1 MLGNALTYLERAPI
15 TRREDATR
23 LALQRALIELEFAH
37 AMLGNNRALTRAHTI
52 DQARRTLAAY
62 RD

>member
-1 MLGNALTYLERAPI
+1 MISNALTYLERAPI
-15 TRREDATR
+15 SQREDDTR
-23 LALQRALIELEFAH
+23 LALQRALIELEYAH

-62 RD
+62 HD